1 MENIIIRHS
10 EDKDITGVKAI
21 YESEIAYGGT
31 LQLPFPSLDRWTSRL
46 SNLPQGCYSLVAEYE
61 GEIVGQ
67 LGLSV
72 CDNPRR
78 RHVASFGM
86 GVKETFQGKG
96 VGGKLIQSA
105 LMLAD
110 KWLNVQR
117 IELEVYTDNIAA
129 MKLYQKHGFEIE
141 GEAKNFAFRNGE
153 FVDVYHMAR
162 LRTYTI

>member
-10 EDKDITGVKAI
+10 EDKDIMGVKAI

-67 LGLSV
+67 LVLSV

-96 VGGKLIQSA
+96 VGGQLIQSA

>member
-10 EDKDITGVKAI
+10 EDKDIMGVKAI

-86 GVKETFQGKG
+86 AVKETFQGRG
-96 VGGKLIQSA
+96 VGGQLLQSA

-153 FVDVYHMAR
+153 YANVYHMAR
-162 LRTYTI
+162 LRTYTV